1 MTDGGTTISQFIW
14 KWQIHFRVRS
24 QVLVEHALKQIGAS
38 FDPEVVLVGLTNKVG
53 ALFPICIEPETGPL
67 KPESFDD
74 VDSRAAEI
82 HDEDPEKAIW
92 HTDPDYHAS
101 RQAWLQRKA
110 RGQAIR
116 EVLDAGHAYGD
127 KRWFVSWG
135 QRVGDFWV
143 HAAVGVSTTEFGEMT
158 KLENEEVR
166 RLYAPSSLARSVIDL
181 LLEEIDGGMR
191 AAEPSPSDIRRSAND
206 IVYDA
211 AERLLRGCM
220 YRVGGIYLGN
230 PLEEIDAIAM
240 RAYEKEK
247 ASGRILL
254 VRANDPRL
262 EIVDSLQEPAHT
274 SQSRAIRKLLQATDT
289 STALLVDEGS
299 AYGFGRLQGDVPDEG
314 MESFEIEIVDHAT
327 WELRSGR
334 QILMRSSYR
343 RVSLPGKDFDE
354 PLLRDTL
361 SRVFGD
367 DVDSDLISDLVHEA
381 SKATHGATLVISE
394 RAEAEAER
402 LSGSATLV
410 VPEKLS
416 QLRLR
421 RSSRMDGATL
431 VDPSG
436 TCHAIGVI
444 LDGEAQRDG
453 DPSRGARYN
462 SSNRYV
468 KSAAHA
474 VLAVIVSE
482 DGGVTIVPTPRKR
495 IRRQRVLDALAVL
508 EESMTREERGAF
520 GSAFDELSEMMFY
533 LSDAE
538 CARVNE
544 LAKMVQDAAMEVG
557 GITIVRPTLIANP
570 EMNES
575 FFIP

>member
-1 MTDGGTTISQFIW
+1 
-14 KWQIHFRVRS
+14 
-24 QVLVEHALKQIGAS
+24 
-38 FDPEVVLVGLTNKVG
+38 
-53 ALFPICIEPETGPL
+53 
-67 KPESFDD
+67 
-74 VDSRAAEI
+74 
-82 HDEDPEKAIW
+82 
-92 HTDPDYHAS
+92 
-101 RQAWLQRKA
+101 
-110 RGQAIR
+110 
-116 EVLDAGHAYGD
+116 
-127 KRWFVSWG
+127 
-135 QRVGDFWV
+135 
-143 HAAVGVSTTEFGEMT
+143 
-158 KLENEEVR
+158 
-166 RLYAPSSLARSVIDL
+166 
-181 LLEEIDGGMR
+181 
-191 AAEPSPSDIRRSAND
+191 
-206 IVYDA
+206 
-211 AERLLRGCM
+211 
-220 YRVGGIYLGN
+220 
-230 PLEEIDAIAM
+230 
-240 RAYEKEK
+240 
-247 ASGRILL
+247 
-254 VRANDPRL
+254 
-262 EIVDSLQEPAHT
+262 
-274 SQSRAIRKLLQATDT
+274 
-289 STALLVDEGS
+289 
-299 AYGFGRLQGDVPDEG
+299 
-314 MESFEIEIVDHAT
+314 
-327 WELRSGR
+327 
-334 QILMRSSYR
+334 
-343 RVSLPGKDFDE
+343 
-354 PLLRDTL
+354 L

-482 DGGVTIVPTPRKR
+482 DGGATIVPTPRKR